1 MRRKSALKKVYK
13 CYKNFILENGYSPNY
28 DQVSKMTNFSKT
40 YISLLV
46 RELIKFGYLER
57 PREYTIKLTEM
68 EYE

>member
-1 MRRKSALKKVYK
+1 MRRKSALKRVYK
-13 CYKNFILENGYSPNY
+13 CYKNFILENGYSPSY